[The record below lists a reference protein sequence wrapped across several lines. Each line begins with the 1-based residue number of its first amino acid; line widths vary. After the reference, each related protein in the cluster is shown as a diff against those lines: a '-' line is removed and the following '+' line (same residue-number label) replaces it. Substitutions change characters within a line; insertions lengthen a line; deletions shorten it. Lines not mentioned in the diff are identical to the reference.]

1 MFNIN
6 GKGINGEINKDFSI
20 DSIKKIFEI
29 KAADATF
36 ILDEKENYFLVH
48 LVKNEN
54 IPKKISSKNI
64 KNEVVS
70 LLKQSVIAEKNNEI
84 IGKIIT
90 NKFLKTDFDNLA
102 LNTSSEIKKIKLNGI
117 NDTKIMKEEM
127 VKNIYQLPEKKL
139 YVFSDKDLNNNLLVY
154 IKEIK
159 NVTINKE
166 SKDYKKYSDQ
176 TKDKLINN
184 IYKTYDKYLDDK
196 YEVKV
201 NNNAVERVRKY
212 FE

>member
-1 MFNIN
+1 
-6 GKGINGEINKDFSI
+6 
-20 DSIKKIFEI
+20 
-29 KAADATF
+29 
-36 ILDEKENYFLVH
+36 
-48 LVKNEN
+48 
-54 IPKKISSKNI
+54 
-64 KNEVVS
+64 
-70 LLKQSVIAEKNNEI
+70 
-84 IGKIIT
+84 
-90 NKFLKTDFDNLA
+90 
-102 LNTSSEIKKIKLNGI
+102 
-117 NDTKIMKEEM
+117 M